1 LAFLSTPAP
10 IPASEPHL
18 ESLVAGFLLLVAG
31 LALLT
36 LRRPKHPMQSREGT
50 RRALSYVVVY
60 GLCVASFARVIGP
73 ALLGAERSPWLLA
86 LADVIFVT
94 LGLFAW
100 VMVLAEGQALGAY
113 GLRAVTRGRLGIG
126 MVMGIGAVAFYAHSP
141 YLALLDDRLVL
152 NPDVI
157 VFAFLFAAFG
167 SALPEELLFRGY
179 LMSSLN
185 GRATRWARVALPALA
200 FTAVRAVRFA
210 PWTGLGT
217 TEWMFYI
224 FGVALPLGLLWG
236 LMRELSGGSLWPSL
250 LSHFLVELGPA
261 LAGTSPAY
269 S

>member
-1 LAFLSTPAP
+1 MNVPAA

-18 ESLVAGFLLLVAG
+18 GSLVAGFLLLVAG

-36 LRRPKHPMQSREGT
+36 LRRQRNPMQSHEGT
-50 RRALSYVVVY
+50 RRALSYVLVY
-60 GLCVASFARVIGP
+60 GLCVASFARVIGT
-73 ALLGAERSPWLLA
+73 ALLGTERSPWLLA

-100 VMVLAEGQALGAY
+100 VMVLAEGQSLGEY
-113 GLRAVTRGRLGIG
+113 GLRAVARGRLWIP
-126 MVMGIGAVAFYAHSP
+126 MLMGIGAVAFYAHEP
-141 YLALLDDRLVL
+141 YLALFEDRVAL
-152 NPDVI
+152 NPDIV
-157 VFAFLFAAFG
+157 VFALLFAGFG

-179 LMSSLN
+179 LMGSLN
-185 GRATRWARVALPALA
+185 GRATRWARVALPAIA

-210 PWTGLGT
+210 PWTGLGPT
-217 TEWMFYI
+217 DWMFYI

-250 LSHFLVELGPA
+250 LSHFLLELGPA